1 MRFRQEGCKRSE
13 KKYGMRVVNPV
24 FMGLAIVAACGG
36 CARTETS
43 WTPETVAPPAP
54 AEAAIETPPALA
66 SRTDSLV
73 LPAELSG
80 PVALTRDG
88 AILTGLLN
96 NRFIEVARF
105 GPEID
110 ETYIDENR
118 AVFDPLLLAQI
129 SRGRNSRQSFGFS
142 GAGGSFNTQ
151 NFDDNDNKQITLDSI
166 SELLGRVQALNRSID
181 ALGGTG
187 RGTVMGNSASV
198 EVQQYLPTGT
208 FLFLTGAGAQLDENP
223 YGDDSQH
230 SWTAGISQPLLRGA
244 GTDVNLAALRQARN
258 FAAQSE
264 HEFRASVI
272 DVVRRTE
279 RAYWELVLA
288 KEVIAIREFGV
299 TLAANQMTRQEE
311 LESVGKALGGS
322 VMAARAE
329 RLARQADLADAKAA
343 MRSQAIA
350 LIQLMHPES
359 TPRWEITFD
368 PQDGADVVNVATEPL
383 ESERLSL
390 LYRPELAQ
398 ARLSLANLELDV
410 VRARNGRLPRLNMVG
425 QYRDASGG
433 QGPASTN
440 STSAVGEDTY
450 HVGLQF
456 ETAIFNRAERAR
468 FRRAQLS
475 QERGLGY
482 IAQLE
487 EEIAAQVRQAIIEVE
502 RQWERLAATTEAV
515 LSRREAVRV
524 IEGRHEVGMATNLDV
539 LQVQRDLI
547 QSQVDDATAR
557 VRYIEALTELYAA
570 EGTLLERRGVALEG
584 YAARNEPLESM
595 TNAME

>member
-1 MRFRQEGCKRSE
+1 MRAVSQAIF
-13 KKYGMRVVNPV
+13 
-24 FMGLAIVAACGG
+24 GLSMLAVCGG

-43 WTPETVAPPAP
+43 WTPETVVPPAP
-54 AEAAIETPPALA
+54 AEASIEVPTSLE
-66 SRTDSLV
+66 SRAETLSV
-73 LPAELSG
+73 PAELSG

-96 NRFIEVARF
+96 NRLIEVARF

-118 AVFDPLLLAQI
+118 AIFDPLLLAQI

-142 GAGGSFNTQ
+142 GTSNSSTTQ
-151 NFDDNDNKQITLDSI
+151 SFDDADSKQITLDSI
-166 SELLGRVQALNRSID
+166 SELVGRVQALNQSID
-181 ALGGTG
+181 AIGEA
-187 RGTVMGNSASV
+187 RSTVMGNSASV

-208 FLFLTGAGAQLDENP
+208 FLFLTGEGAQLDNNP
-223 YGDDSQH
+223 YGDDAQH
-230 SWTAGISQPLLRGA
+230 SWTAGVSQPLLRGA
-244 GTDVNLAALRQARN
+244 GTDVNLAALRQAKN

-264 HEFRASVI
+264 HEFRAAVI
-272 DVVRRTE
+272 DVVRQTE
-279 RAYWELVLA
+279 LAYWELVLA
-288 KEVIAIREFGV
+288 KEVLAIREFGV
-299 TLAANQMTRQEE
+299 TLASNQMTREEE
-311 LESVGKALGGS
+311 LESVGKALGGD
-322 VMAARAE
+322 VMSARAE
-329 RLARQADLADAKAA
+329 RLARQADLVDAEAA
-343 MRSQAIA
+343 MKSQAIA

-359 TPRWEITFD
+359 TPRWEISFD
-368 PQDGADVVNVATEPL
+368 PQDGADVVEVPTHPE

-398 ARLSLANLELDV
+398 ARLTLANLELDV
-410 VRARNGRLPRLNMVG
+410 VRARNGRLPQLNAVG

-433 QGPASTN
+433 QSFTATS

-450 HVGLQF
+450 SVGLQF
-456 ETAIFNRAERAR
+456 ETALFNRAERAR

-475 QERGLGY
+475 QERGSGY
-482 IAQLE
+482 IVQLE

-595 TNAME
+595 TDVTE

>member
-1 MRFRQEGCKRSE
+1 MRALSHGFT
-13 KKYGMRVVNPV
+13 PALL
-24 FMGLAIVAACGG
+24 GLAMVAACGG

-43 WTPETVAPPAP
+43 WTPETVVPPAP
-54 AEAAIETPPALA
+54 TEVAIEVPAPLD
-66 SRTDSLV
+66 SRAESLV
-73 LPAELSG
+73 LPDELSG

-96 NRFIEVARF
+96 NRRIEVARF

-118 AVFDPLLLAQI
+118 AIFDPRLLAQL
-129 SRGRNSRQSFGFS
+129 SRGRATRQSFGFS
-142 GAGGSFNTQ
+142 SSSGTTSTQSFT
-151 NFDDNDNKQITLDSI
+151 DNDNKQLTLDSV
-166 SELLGRVQALNRSID
+166 SELLGRVTALNQSID

-187 RGTVMGNSASV
+187 RSTVMGTSGSV
-198 EVQQYLPTGT
+198 EMQQYLPTGT
-208 FLFLTGAGAQLDENP
+208 FLFLTGAGATLDDNP
-223 YGDDSQH
+223 SGDDSQH
-230 SWTAGISQPLLRGA
+230 SWTAGLSQPLLRGA
-244 GTDVNLAALRQARN
+244 GTDTNLAALRQARN

-264 HEFRASVI
+264 HEFRAAVI
-272 DVVRRTE
+272 DVVRQTE

-288 KEVIAIREFGV
+288 KEVLAIREFGV
-299 TLAANQMTRQEE
+299 SLATDQMTREEE
-311 LESVGKALGGS
+311 LESVGKALGGD

-329 RLARQADLADAKAA
+329 RLAREADLVDAQAA
-343 MRSQAIA
+343 MKSQAIA
-350 LIQLMHPES
+350 LTQLMRPEP
-359 TPRWEITFD
+359 TPRWEIGFD
-368 PQDGADVVNVATEPL
+368 PQDGAEVVEVPIQPD
-383 ESERLSL
+383 ESERLSQ

-398 ARLSLANLELDV
+398 ARLTLANLELDV
-410 VRARNGRLPRLNMVG
+410 VRARNGRLPQLNVVG

-433 QGPASTN
+433 QSSSAIT
-440 STSAVGEDTY
+440 STSGVGEDTY
-450 HVGLQF
+450 SVGLQF

-468 FRRAQLS
+468 FKRAQLS
-475 QERGLGY
+475 QDRGAGY
-482 IAQLE
+482 ITQLE
-487 EEIAAQVRQAIIEVE
+487 EEIAAQVRQAIIEAE

-524 IEGRHEVGMATNLDV
+524 IEGRHDVGKATNLDV

-595 TNAME
+595 TNATE